1 MEQIDRITNALVEE
15 ETAEEGEAI
24 TRGRMSP
31 DKSLGTA
38 SIVGIA
44 LGFVGIISMA
54 GERDTQSEKDGCG
67 AMGESAPALFAH
79 QKLINLLLGNKFSC
93 VALLGAF

>member
-31 DKSLGTA
+31 DKGLGTA

-44 LGFVGIISMA
+44 LGFVGIIGMA
-54 GERDTQSEKDGCG
+54 GESERMFNGCS
-67 AMGESAPALFAH
+67 AMGQNGIHHNLSFART
-79 QKLINLLLGNKFSC
+79 QPIIR
-93 VALLGAF
+93 

>member
-1 MEQIDRITNALVEE
+1 LNSFAFWFSCGKYNFSSEEEEREMEQIDRITNALVEE

-31 DKSLGTA
+31 EKGLGTA

-44 LGFVGIISMA
+44 LGFVGIICMA
-54 GERDTQSEKDGCG
+54 GESGC
-67 AMGESAPALFAH
+67 
-79 QKLINLLLGNKFSC
+79 SC
-93 VALLGAF
+93 CS

>member
-1 MEQIDRITNALVEE
+1 MCFLVRTIYSEEEEREREQIDRITNALVEE

-54 GERDTQSEKDGCG
+54 GERDRE
-67 AMGESAPALFAH
+67 
-79 QKLINLLLGNKFSC
+79 
-93 VALLGAF
+93 